1 MGRHVR
7 RRQGRLEGL
16 TGLSGADTIYALSS
30 APGPAGVAVIRVSG
44 PACDA
49 VCRML
54 AGDLPAPR
62 LAALRTLRDAGGG
75 AIDRALV
82 LRFPAPRSFTGEDVL
97 ELHVHGGRA
106 IVEDLLAALD
116 ALEGTRMAEPG
127 EFTRRAFVN
136 GRMDL
141 TEAEGVA
148 DLIAAETTAQ
158 RRAALDQAGGALA
171 RLYDGWRTRL
181 IRHLA
186 HLEAWLDF
194 PDEDLPAD
202 VMAGVLDDLDEL
214 AGGIG
219 AHLADARRGERLRRG
234 LQVAIVGPPNA
245 GKSTLLNTLAERD
258 VAIVSETPGTTRD
271 VLEVHLDLGGWPV
284 TLIDTAGLRETADA
298 VEAEGV
304 RRAAERMAMADVV
317 LALHPADGTG
327 GFSMPA
333 HEGAAALI
341 EVTSKA
347 DRLPAD
353 TASDD
358 RLRLSAESGEGLPEL
373 LARLTDL
380 AAELMVSGGGA
391 TPTRARHRAGLR
403 DCLDALRRAVEGGA
417 DRPPE
422 LIAEDLRLAMRALG
436 RITGAVDVEDLLD
449 VIFRDFCI
457 GK

>member
-1 MGRHVR
+1 MGGHVG
-7 RRQGRLEGL
+7 RRQEGL
-16 TGLSGADTIYALSS
+16 TGLSGADTICALSS
-30 APGPAGVAVIRVSG
+30 APGPAGVAVIRLSG

-49 VCRML
+49 VCRGL
-54 AGDLPAPR
+54 ARDLPEPR
-62 LAALRTLRDAGGG
+62 RAALRTLRDRDGA
-75 AIDRALV
+75 AIDRGLV
-82 LRFPAPRSFTGEDVL
+82 LRFPGPGSFTGEDVL

-106 IVEDLLAALD
+106 IVEDLLAALGGF
-116 ALEGTRMAEPG
+116 EGLRMAEPG

-158 RRAALDQAGGALA
+158 RRAALDQAGGALSG
-171 RLYDGWRTRL
+171 LYDGWRTRL
-181 IRHLA
+181 LRHLA

-194 PDEDLPAD
+194 PDEELPDD
-202 VMAGVLDDLDEL
+202 VMAGVLEDVAAL
-214 AGGIG
+214 AGEIV

-245 GKSTLLNTLAERD
+245 GKSTLLNILAERD

-284 TLIDTAGLRETADA
+284 TLIDTAGLRETEDA
-298 VEAEGV
+298 VEREGV
-304 RRAAERMAMADVV
+304 RRAAERMAAADVV
-317 LALHPADGTG
+317 LALHPADGAA
-327 GFSMPA
+327 GFSMPS
-333 HEGAAALI
+333 HETAAVLI
-341 EVTSKA
+341 EAVSKA
-347 DRLPAD
+347 DRLAPDAGAD
-353 TASDD
+353 G
-358 RLRLSAESGEGLPEL
+358 RLRLSAATGQGLPEL
-373 LARLTDL
+373 LERLTGL
-380 AAELMVSGGGA
+380 AAELMASGGGA
-391 TPTRARHRAGLR
+391 APTRARHRAGLA
-403 DCLDALRRAVEGGA
+403 DCRSALERAVEGGPG
-417 DRPPE
+417 RPPE